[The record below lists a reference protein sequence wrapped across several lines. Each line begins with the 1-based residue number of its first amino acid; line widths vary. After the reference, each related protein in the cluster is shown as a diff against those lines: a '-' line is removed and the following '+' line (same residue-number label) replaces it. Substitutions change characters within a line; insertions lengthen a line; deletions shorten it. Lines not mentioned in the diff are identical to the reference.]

1 MSASLKEATL
11 PLAGIR
17 VIEVTHA
24 WAGPLCGM
32 FLADMGA
39 EVVKVEP
46 TNQPTEARGGFPYVN
61 GESVI
66 FMMTHR
72 NKKSITLDLKS
83 ERGKKI
89 FFDLV
94 RSADVLIQN
103 MRPGSLKRMGMD
115 FEGLKT
121 INPRLVYTSV
131 TGYGHKGAKENDA
144 GVDQVAIAAT
154 GLAATTMNGSTGHP
168 VALGTPICDFVAAM
182 WACHGTLCAL
192 MAREKTGLG
201 QTVDTSLFQAGLSMM
216 IGPMAMQQFLPGYT
230 GYLTGINGPSEFFLG
245 SDGRYFSLF
254 ASYPALWER
263 FEKVMNCEELSND
276 PRFKSRDLRTKNV
289 EELHQALRD
298 IFIRKPAKHWIG
310 LLNGA
315 GVPVSLVNTMQEALE
330 EGQTAALDLVY
341 DQKHP
346 KAGDLRL
353 LGVPVTL
360 SDTPGT
366 IRTPAPLL
374 GEHTAQILAQLGVSQ
389 ADLNELQKAGVVG
402 SEAAQK
408 QTNAA

>member
-1 MSASLKEATL
+1 
-11 PLAGIR
+11 
-17 VIEVTHA
+17 
-24 WAGPLCGM
+24 
-32 FLADMGA
+32 MGA

-46 TNQPTEARGGFPYVN
+46 PNQPTEARGGFPYVN

-131 TGYGHKGAKENDA
+131 TGYGHKGAKANDA

-201 QTVDTSLFQAGLSMM
+201 QTVDTSLFQAGLSAVPARLHRLSHRHQRSF
-216 IGPMAMQQFLPGYT
+216 GVLPRKRRPVFLVVRK
-230 GYLTGINGPSEFFLG
+230 L
-245 SDGRYFSLF
+245 
-254 ASYPALWER
+254 
-263 FEKVMNCEELSND
+263 
-276 PRFKSRDLRTKNV
+276 PR
-289 EELHQALRD
+289 
-298 IFIRKPAKHWIG
+298 
-310 LLNGA
+310 
-315 GVPVSLVNTMQEALE
+315 
-330 EGQTAALDLVY
+330 
-341 DQKHP
+341 
-346 KAGDLRL
+346 
-353 LGVPVTL
+353 
-360 SDTPGT
+360 
-366 IRTPAPLL
+366 
-374 GEHTAQILAQLGVSQ
+374 
-389 ADLNELQKAGVVG
+389 VVG
-402 SEAAQK
+402 AFREGDG
-408 QTNAA
+408 